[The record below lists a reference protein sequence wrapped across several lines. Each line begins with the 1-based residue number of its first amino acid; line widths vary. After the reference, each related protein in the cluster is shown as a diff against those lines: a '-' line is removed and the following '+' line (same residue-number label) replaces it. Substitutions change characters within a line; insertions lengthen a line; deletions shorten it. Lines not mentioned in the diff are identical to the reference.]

1 MTRTRFAV
9 AAIAGAALFFAAS
22 QAALAHGPNGTMS
35 ERGYE
40 RMRDLAVELDDRAQH
55 ANDQAAHQ
63 DEWFYGHD
71 RVFVRTVANFARRA
85 RQFAARMEN
94 YRTQPWQVDDELR
107 LLLQDA
113 RTVQYRLRR
122 SRNADEHTVEDW
134 NRTVALLNR
143 MTRLYQA
150 DVSGRFDDRS
160 PEYRREPYDRD
171 RGRPAPDSYDRGY
184 GSDRGYGTDGG
195 LAPIARDFAG
205 RSARLEERA
214 RQLTGSFPMDARQRG
229 AWQAIQTLSRD
240 ASELD
245 AELQR
250 GGAERDLRARIARL
264 SDEAS
269 DADRQ
274 MREGNVFPE
283 LRDEWSQAMQLLQRL
298 RETAGV

>member
-1 MTRTRFAV
+1 MTRTRFAA

-22 QAALAHGPNGTMS
+22 HAALAHGPNGTMS

-40 RMRDLAVELDDRAQH
+40 RMRDFAVELDDRAQH

-63 DEWFYGHD
+63 NDWFYGHD
-71 RVFVRTVANFARRA
+71 RLFVRTISNFARRA

-113 RTVQYRLRR
+113 HTVQYRLRR

-134 NRTVALLNR
+134 NRTVGLLNR

-160 PEYRREPYDRD
+160 PDYRREPYDR
-171 RGRPAPDSYDRGY
+171 GRPAQDPYDRGY
-184 GSDRGYGTDGG
+184 GSDRGYGTEGG
-195 LAPIARDFAG
+195 LAPLARDFAG

-214 RQLTGSFPMDARQRG
+214 RQLSGPFPLDERQRM
-229 AWQAIQTLSRD
+229 AWQSIQNVSRD

-264 SDEAS
+264 ANEAN
-269 DADRQ
+269 DADQQ
-274 MREGNVFPE
+274 MGVGNVFPE
-283 LRDEWSQAMQLLQRL
+283 LRGEWSQAMQLLQRL